1 MSRTTVEPGVT
12 PAAVVARL
20 TEQVF
25 SSLKHRR
32 ALIVLDYHG
41 LLDHPAEDLASVAA
55 RHKVTTR
62 TVSNNV
68 ALLRSAGT
76 REALPPMLIAQAE
89 RPSTPQDDHIGRT
102 RIAATLGVRQ
112 PEPARRIRRPPRDNN
127 TLPIA
132 RLSVARAGRRVLTAA
147 GPLTLPTIQA
157 AVSRGRRFRDRKPL
171 SDNDLAAALIAVGCT
186 VDDDH
191 RWHPPAGATPTDQ
204 DRGIVIAA
212 GDRNLTRQE
221 MISILIEAGYSQN
234 SANGR
239 MSSSH
244 PLFQQIGSDH
254 YRLIA
259 DTHTAHSSWT
269 VAMPPGPAE
278 GQDCGTPPV

>member
-68 ALLRSAGT
+68 ALLRSART
-76 REALPPMLIAQAE
+76 RVTTLRSTLIAEAE

-112 PEPARRIRRPPRDNN
+112 PEPARRVRRPPRDNN

-132 RLSVARAGRRVLTAA
+132 RLSVARAGRRFLTAA

-157 AVSRGRRFRDRKPL
+157 AVTRGRRFRDRKPL
-171 SDNDLAAALIAVGCT
+171 SDSDLAAALIAVGCT

-212 GDRNLTRQE
+212 GDRKLTRQE
-221 MISILIEAGYSQN
+221 MISILIEAGYSRN

-244 PLFQQIGSDH
+244 PLFQQTGPDQ

-259 DTHTAHSSWT
+259 DTHTAH
-269 VAMPPGPAE
+269 
-278 GQDCGTPPV
+278 

>member
-1 MSRTTVEPGVT
+1 MSRTTVGPGVT

-25 SSLKHRR
+25 TSRRHRR

-41 LLDHPAEDLASVAA
+41 LLDHPAEDLASIAA
-55 RHKVTTR
+55 RHRVTTR

-68 ALLRSAGT
+68 ALLRSAST
-76 REALPPMLIAQAE
+76 RATLRPTLMAEAE

-102 RIAATLGVRQ
+102 RIAATLGVRR
-112 PEPARRIRRPPRDNN
+112 PEPAPRVRRPPRDNN

-157 AVSRGRRFRDRKPL
+157 AVSRGRRFRDRIPL
-171 SDNDLAAALIAVGCT
+171 PDNDLVAALLAVGCT
-186 VDDDH
+186 VDGNH
-191 RWHPPAGATPTDQ
+191 RWHPPVGVAATDQ
-204 DRGIVIAA
+204 DRAIVIAA
-212 GDRNLTRQE
+212 ADRNLTRQE
-221 MISILIEAGYSQN
+221 MISILIEAGYSRN

-259 DTHTAHSSWT
+259 DTHTAQSSWT
-269 VAMPPGPAE
+269 AAVGTGPAE
-278 GQDCGTPPV
+278 GQG